1 MTSRRWIEALPG
13 VDLVP
18 TAASTTVTP
27 VPKKAN
33 KLPRPG
39 GTGQVKLV
47 RKAAKSPEQPE
58 SSRSPK
64 STPPTTRTSAVSLLM
79 AADSAGVAL
88 ALVVGQI
95 VDQHLRSVHN
105 LTGAFASI
113 CYAPLFVLV
122 LGVYG
127 LYHRAQ
133 RRLVS
138 SSFPDIGR
146 IVHGMAAGSLVLLFA
161 SGGLHRW
168 LHGPSVDRTTAAL
181 AAVVGVIAIPIF
193 RRAVSVIVN
202 ASSSDSN
209 VLILGSGQV
218 AEMVSSR
225 LAHIDEL
232 HVVGCVDDSP
242 DDRYNRSDASP
253 WLGPLSNLAA
263 IVERFD
269 VDHVVVAFSAS
280 NEAGMAAHLRDL
292 PDRVRISVVPRMFDL
307 LTIRSNVDDLRGLPV
322 IDVAPAALGFVDRF
336 VKRAIDLIG
345 AGVGLIVLSPVL
357 IAIAVAIK
365 VSSPGPILF
374 SQTRAGRG
382 GKPFRIHKFR
392 TMYVDA
398 EHRKA
403 GLASEVDGPLFKVR
417 EDPRVTSVGRLLRK
431 SSLDEIPQLLNVIAG
446 QMSLVGPRPFVL
458 NESGQIEGWAARR
471 FDVRPGMTGLWQTSG
486 RNDLPFEE
494 LRRLDYL
501 YVASWSLWWD
511 LSILWHTPSRVLRHD
526 GAY

>member
-18 TAASTTVTP
+18 TAASTTTTP

-39 GTGQVKLV
+39 GTSQVKLV
-47 RKAAKSPEQPE
+47 RKAAKSPQQPE

-181 AAVVGVIAIPIF
+181 AAVVGVITIPIF

>member
-1 MTSRRWIEALPG
+1 METLPG

-18 TAASTTVTP
+18 VANTGRLDPARETSGSSPSSRGPKVSKSNTSTTR
-27 VPKKAN
+27 A
-33 KLPRPG
+33 
-39 GTGQVKLV
+39 
-47 RKAAKSPEQPE
+47 
-58 SSRSPK
+58 
-64 STPPTTRTSAVSLLM
+64 SAVSLLM
-79 AADSAGVAL
+79 VADAAGAAL
-88 ALVVGQI
+88 SLVVGQI
-95 VDQHLRSVHN
+95 ADQDLRSMHN
-105 LTGAFASI
+105 TVEAFASI

-138 SSFPDIGR
+138 SCFPDIGR
-146 IVHGMAAGSLVLLFA
+146 IVHGMAAGSLITLFA

-168 LHGPSVDRTTAAL
+168 LQGPSVDRTAA
-181 AAVVGVIAIPIF
+181 AITAVVGVVAIPIF
-193 RRAVSVIVN
+193 RRTVSVAVR
-202 ASSSDSN
+202 ASASYSN

-218 AEMVSSR
+218 ADMVTSR

-242 DDRYNRSDASP
+242 DDRYERPASSP

-263 IVERFD
+263 IVERFN

-292 PDRVRISVVPRMFDL
+292 PDHVRISVVPRMFDL
-307 LTIRSNVDDLRGLPV
+307 LTVRSNVDDLRGLPV

-336 VKRAIDLIG
+336 VKRAIDIIG
-345 AGVGLIVLSPVL
+345 AGLGLIVLSPLL
-357 IAIAVAIK
+357 IAVAVAIK
-365 VSSPGPILF
+365 VTSPGPVLF

-392 TMYVDA
+392 TMYLDA
-398 EHRKA
+398 ERRKTE
-403 GLASEVDGPLFKVR
+403 LASEVDGPLFKVR
-417 EDPRVTSVGRLLRK
+417 EDPRVTRVGRLLRK
-431 SSLDEIPQLLNVIAG
+431 SSLDELPQLLNVIVG
-446 QMSLVGPRPFVL
+446 QMSLVGPRPFVQA
-458 NESGQIEGWAARR
+458 ESDQLKGWAARR

-511 LSILWHTPSRVLRHD
+511 LSILWHTPSRVLRQD